1 MDKVSVHNLL
11 VVREAPEPASD
22 NDVVIVS
29 FTRTALTKAKKG
41 AFRDT
46 APEVMLAHVIK
57 EVCNKV
63 KLDLGKVDDIAVG
76 NVCQPGAGATTAR
89 MASFLAGFPHTTS
102 VYALNRFCSSGL
114 QASADIF
121 NAIKSGQI
129 DIGIGCGVEQMSS
142 FNMNDSVR
150 ADLLSE

>member
-1 MDKVSVHNLL
+1 
-11 VVREAPEPASD
+11 
-22 NDVVIVS
+22 
-29 FTRTALTKAKKG
+29 
-41 AFRDT
+41 
-46 APEVMLAHVIK
+46 
-57 EVCNKV
+57 
-63 KLDLGKVDDIAVG
+63 
-76 NVCQPGAGATTAR
+76 